1 MLLSVAEQEVRC
13 RQSNQQ
19 NLSDV
24 RAAQL
29 PLPLSADVEVCL
41 RKSV

>member
-1 MLLSVAEQEVRC
+1 MLLSVAEQEVRW

-19 NLSDV
+19 NLSEM

-41 RKSV
+41 RASM